1 MKLTL
6 SADWKR
12 ENDVLFGYERELR
25 IAGLFA
31 SVEFRGDVYEWRVR
45 EDSVVSVLDIGSGWV
60 DSFEAAE
67 EASEKAIRAF
77 FQREGSLI

>member
-45 EDSVVSVLDIGSGWV
+45 EDSQHADDIGSGWV

-67 EASEKAIRAF
+67 EASEKAIREF
-77 FQREGSLI
+77 FQREGSLT

>member
-12 ENDVLFGYERELR
+12 DDESMFSYERELR

-45 EDSVVSVLDIGSGWV
+45 EDSQHADDISSGWV
-60 DSFEAAE
+60 DSFEEAE
-67 EASEKAIRAF
+67 KASERAIEKHFAK
-77 FQREGSLI
+77 EGQTT

>member
-6 SADWKR
+6 SADWKVG
-12 ENDVLFGYERELR
+12 DTMFGYERELR

-45 EDSVVSVLDIGSGWV
+45 EEGTDYGDLGSGWV
-60 DSFEAAE
+60 DSFEEAE
-67 EASEKAIRAF
+67 KASEKAIEKHFAK
-77 FQREGSLI
+77 EGQTA